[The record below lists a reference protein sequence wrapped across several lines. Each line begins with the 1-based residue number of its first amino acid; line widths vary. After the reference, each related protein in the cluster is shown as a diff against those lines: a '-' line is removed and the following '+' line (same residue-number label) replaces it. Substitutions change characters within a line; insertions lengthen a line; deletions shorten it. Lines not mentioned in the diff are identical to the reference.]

1 MARLL
6 PASPLLPNLLGSAI
20 ELANGVR
27 FGSIYSMPERPS
39 PDLERMLTDVE
50 WAMSKQFA
58 ARDLVPMLENLVRAA
73 PSASEAS
80 YFAKLRLSELIV
92 GDAPFRAARLARDV
106 LKSGESDRAWA
117 VLGLAHSLL
126 GHYRLSARSYRRA
139 LALAPECAVY
149 EHNLGHVLDVAL
161 DRPRDALAHLER
173 AHRDLPEEREIAS
186 SYAHALL
193 RSGQPE
199 KARELLL
206 RAVKGSAEADEI
218 LKAWQYANG
227 NRPPSE
233 RGF

>member
-1 MARLL
+1 
-6 PASPLLPNLLGSAI
+6 
-20 ELANGVR
+20 
-27 FGSIYSMPERPS
+27 MPERPS

-50 WAMSKQFA
+50 WAISKQFA

-73 PSASEAS
+73 PSVSEAA

-106 LKSGESDRAWA
+106 LERGESDRAWA

-126 GHYRLSARSYRRA
+126 GHYHSAARAYRRA
-139 LALAPECAVY
+139 LALAPDCAVY

-161 DRPRDALAHLER
+161 DRPKDALAHLER
-173 AHRDLPEEREIAS
+173 AHRGMPEEREIAS

-193 RSGQPE
+193 RSGQAE

-206 RAVKGSAEADEI
+206 HAVKGVPEAEEI

-227 NRPPSE
+227 HK
-233 RGF
+233 

>member
-1 MARLL
+1 
-6 PASPLLPNLLGSAI
+6 
-20 ELANGVR
+20 
-27 FGSIYSMPERPS
+27 MPERPS

-73 PSASEAS
+73 PAASEAA

-106 LKSGESDRAWA
+106 LVSGDSDRAWA
-117 VLGLAHSLL
+117 VLGLAHTLL
-126 GHYRLSARSYRRA
+126 GNYRVAARSYRRA
-139 LALAPECAVY
+139 LALAPECAIY

-161 DRPRDALAHLER
+161 NRPHDALSHLAR
-173 AHRDLPEEREIAS
+173 AHRDLPEESEIAS

-193 RSGQPE
+193 RSGQLE
-199 KARELLL
+199 KAHELLL
-206 RAVKGSAEADEI
+206 KAVKSPDEAREI

-227 NRPPSE
+227 NRPEGGS
-233 RGF
+233 GL

>member
-1 MARLL
+1 
-6 PASPLLPNLLGSAI
+6 
-20 ELANGVR
+20 
-27 FGSIYSMPERPS
+27 MPERPS

-73 PSASEAS
+73 PASSDAS

-106 LKSGESDRAWA
+106 LTSGESDRAWA

-126 GHYRLSARSYRRA
+126 GHYRLAARSYRHA
-139 LALAPECAVY
+139 LALAPDCAVY

-161 DRPRDALAHLER
+161 NRPLDALAHLDR
-173 AHRDLPEEREIAS
+173 AHRSMPEEREISS

-206 RAVKGSAEADEI
+206 RAVKGPAEADEI

-227 NRPPSE
+227 NRAPGKP
-233 RGF
+233 GF

>member
-1 MARLL
+1 
-6 PASPLLPNLLGSAI
+6 
-20 ELANGVR
+20 
-27 FGSIYSMPERPS
+27 MPERPS

-73 PSASEAS
+73 PSVSEAA

-106 LKSGESDRAWA
+106 LVRGESERAWA
-117 VLGLAHSLL
+117 VLGLAHTLL
-126 GHYRLSARSYRRA
+126 GNYRVAARSYRKA
-139 LALAPECAVY
+139 LALAPECPVY

-161 DRPRDALAHLER
+161 DRPRDALVHLAR

-193 RSGQPE
+193 RSGQLE
-199 KARELLL
+199 RARELLL
-206 RAVKGSAEADEI
+206 LAVKGPAEAEEI
-218 LKAWQYANG
+218 LKTWQCANG
-227 NRPPSE
+227 NTATGD
-233 RGF
+233 RGI